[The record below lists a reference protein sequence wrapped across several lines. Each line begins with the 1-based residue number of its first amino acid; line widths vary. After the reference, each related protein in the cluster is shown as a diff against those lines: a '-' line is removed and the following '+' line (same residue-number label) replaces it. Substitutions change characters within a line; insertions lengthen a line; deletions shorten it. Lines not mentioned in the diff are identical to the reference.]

1 MLKNTGES
9 RIPVSRV
16 PRPSFLLKPK
26 IVGPSKHTP
35 IINPGPDHKR
45 KSIITGCFS
54 PIDPDETIL
63 LRTPRT
69 WTSDNNYTST
79 SSDTAKRSDTIFKSP
94 GVWNPDSNLQ
104 HDSPSQRK
112 EDKYFNKFYDSSSM
126 IDDIGSSCL
135 IDSSSSSTF
144 DVSGSSCLNTSQQY
158 LVLNKQNSFEHDESL
173 GILTPDQMTDFTI
186 ALGCSRTPSYE
197 NLTGSRVAVTSSSSS
212 RASRP
217 TNIPFVVDVDVPGN
231 FCERSPSLEELP
243 LDDSK
248 PLDVKLIIDHQTANN
263 TTTTATATAGIS
275 SVAVSNASL
284 PMSFVT
290 SVTSI
295 TSLEAGYQGDGENS
309 RPASRGPDPPL
320 VLPDNLPGSC
330 QACRL
335 QDPMTDSDFFTE
347 SDADAHEDIGRG
359 DRRAQVIDGTLFCAP
374 AGRRCP
380 SFAGEEMDSSGIYS
394 DLDKRHDERY
404 NLEEPLS
411 EDQTPDT
418 ANTGDTPDTQVSPK
432 SRLSPIL
439 KPEVPLIITN
449 YLQVPKSPEDMS
461 IEVTPEK
468 NEVTV
473 IHVANDSVERSS
485 TPKLINKSDSTGL
498 KKYKMPKKNVAS
510 KIKAM
515 IECGVKED
523 VKEPRRVSRSPR
535 KSGRWDAVMSKIE
548 AGKTEQRT
556 RPPRKEIKS
565 RILQNLVATSSSSS
579 SSSTSSSSAVTVASA
594 KRSPGDANN
603 NSNANK
609 DKRRTRIR
617 QSNASPTQETAR
629 SSVRSSMSDISSA
642 TSKGTASKRSPAN
655 INQQRRIVNGRGSLK
670 QNTLNND
677 AKKACTLDLS
687 PLNLDKS
694 PTPIRKSSSIR
705 RATTLTNGVGANEK
719 QQNGSGLIKDRII
732 KETTASPVISPR
744 VKNIET
750 RHQEAQTTDIN
761 NEAKR
766 TDDIIQALC
775 ITVQYLTQQLDDYAA
790 MTQTKLYNLKNAYGN
805 LEETLDKERRD
816 HEKEIDELRMRLE
829 GIHKERIKDLENVLQ
844 EERDEFQVRLK
855 TSLDKLAREHEVII
869 DRLKSEQE
877 LEIKAKEN
885 YWNSKQ
891 AALESLDI
899 KSELE
904 SLKNEYES
912 LKLSIK
918 PVMSFKNTMI
928 KKLKC
933 EIENL
938 KRQVNDKNKLEKRV
952 KELEYQKDKELKIS
966 KDIMIYSDN
975 SPSEIESTP
984 LSSDQVAVLRA
995 EIWSLRSVL
1004 ELRSQENSSMRS
1016 ENDMLRREVE
1026 GKEALE
1032 QRVETLEA
1040 RCEDLK
1046 AQLQSKES
1054 YERQIAH
1061 ENEILLGSFHE
1072 ISKQNKRV
1080 TQKNEEL
1087 QWRLRQK
1094 SEVVS
1099 VLANQLATPTQRLSR
1114 SLGPEHIEHSITA
1127 EKNSPATSS
1136 SMIKFMVHKGDSVS
1150 WTLEIDESCDPLP
1163 NADSRPAVSRQHS
1176 LRRTPRKSLDIRAR
1190 SKSVSTTDVVTN
1202 SSDWTPNYNSTP
1214 RCARRRPRSDPSS
1227 NAIVA
1232 NPPLVSANEA
1242 NTGPRPQ
1249 EAGGEAMISE
1259 ETASA
1264 TSSEDESSASSDL
1277 PRLPMGFDWND
1288 SVE

>member
-1 MLKNTGES
+1 MAKNGES
-9 RIPVSRV
+9 KIPVSRV

-26 IVGPSKHTP
+26 IITPSKHSTA
-35 IINPGPDHKR
+35 ILNVTRDR
-45 KSIITGCFS
+45 KSIISGCFS
-54 PIDPDETIL
+54 PHDSDETIV

-69 WTSDNNYTST
+69 WSIDKHIYSST
-79 SSDTAKRSDTIFKSP
+79 PPDTAKLPDTSFKSS
-94 GVWNPDSNLQ
+94 GVWTADSNVQ
-104 HDSPSQRK
+104 HDLSSQRK
-112 EDKYFNKFYDSSSM
+112 DEKYFNNFYDSSSM

-135 IDSSSSSTF
+135 IDSSVSSNF
-144 DVSGSSCLNTSQQY
+144 DVSGSSCLNTPQQY

-197 NLTGSRVAVTSSSSS
+197 NLTGSRLAGTSSSSS

-217 TNIPFVVDVDVPGN
+217 TNVPFVVDVDAPGN

-248 PLDVKLIIDHQTANN
+248 PLNIKLLIDDQTANQV
-263 TTTTATATAGIS
+263 TTTTAATAGIS
-275 SVAVSNASL
+275 GVAVSNASL

-320 VLPDNLPGSC
+320 VLPDNLPAS
-330 QACRL
+330 CRL

-411 EDQTPDT
+411 EDHTPDT

-432 SRLSPIL
+432 SRLSPTL
-439 KPEVPLIITN
+439 KPEVPQTISN
-449 YLQVPKSPEDMS
+449 YLQVPKSPEDMA
-461 IEVTPEK
+461 IEATPEK
-468 NEVTV
+468 NEITV
-473 IHVANDSVERSS
+473 IHIVNDSAERSS
-485 TPKLINKSDSTGL
+485 TPKLLNKSDQTGL

-523 VKEPRRVSRSPR
+523 VKEQRRVSRTPR

-556 RPPRKEIKS
+556 RPPRKEVKS
-565 RILQNLVATSSSSS
+565 RILQNLVATSSSSSS

-594 KRSPGDANN
+594 KRLPGDANN
-603 NSNANK
+603 NSNAIK
-609 DKRRTRIR
+609 DKRRSRIR

-642 TSKGTASKRSPAN
+642 TSKGTASKRSPGN

-677 AKKACTLDLS
+677 SKKGCLSDLS

-705 RATTLTNGVGANEK
+705 RATTLTNGVSTNEK
-719 QQNGSGLIKDRII
+719 QQNGSGLMKDRII
-732 KETTASPVISPR
+732 KELAPRAAS
-744 VKNIET
+744 IET
-750 RHQEAQTTDIN
+750 RHQEAQTTDFDGDL
-761 NEAKR
+761 KR
-766 TDDIIQALC
+766 ADDFIQGLC
-775 ITVQYLTQQLDDYAA
+775 ITVQYLTRQFEDHTT

-805 LEETLDKERRD
+805 LEETLDKERQD
-816 HEKEIDELRMRLE
+816 HEKAIDELRTRLE
-829 GIHKERIKDLENVLQ
+829 GIYEERIKDLESTLQ
-844 EERDEFQVRLK
+844 EERDEFQVQLK

-869 DRLKSEQE
+869 ERLKSEQE

-885 YWNSKQ
+885 YWSSKQ
-891 AALESLDI
+891 VALESLDK

-904 SLKNEYES
+904 ALKKDYES
-912 LKLSIK
+912 LKLSFK
-918 PVMSFKNTMI
+918 PAMSFKNGMI
-928 KKLKC
+928 KKLKS

-938 KRQVNDKNKLEKRV
+938 KRQVKDKSKLEKRV
-952 KELEYQKDKELKIS
+952 KELEYQIERESKLS
-966 KDIMIYSDN
+966 KDLIYADS
-975 SPSEIESTP
+975 SPYEIESTS

-1004 ELRSQENSSMRS
+1004 ELRSQENSAMRS
-1016 ENDMLRREVE
+1016 ENDKLRRDVE

-1094 SEVVS
+1094 SEVVN

-1114 SLGPEHIEHSITA
+1114 SLGPEHIDHSMSG

-1163 NADSRPAVSRQHS
+1163 NVDPRPAVSRQNS
-1176 LRRTPRKSLDIRAR
+1176 LRRAPRKSLDIRER
-1190 SKSVSTTDVVTN
+1190 SKSVSTSDAVTN
-1202 SSDWTPNYNSTP
+1202 NSEWAPNYNSTP
-1214 RCARRRPRSDPSS
+1214 LCARRRPRSDPSS

-1232 NPPLVSANEA
+1232 NPPLVSTNESH
-1242 NTGPRPQ
+1242 TGPRPQ

-1259 ETASA
+1259 EASA
-1264 TSSEDESSASSDL
+1264 TSSEDESSASSDI

>member
-1 MLKNTGES
+1 
-9 RIPVSRV
+9 
-16 PRPSFLLKPK
+16 
-26 IVGPSKHTP
+26 
-35 IINPGPDHKR
+35 
-45 KSIITGCFS
+45 
-54 PIDPDETIL
+54 
-63 LRTPRT
+63 
-69 WTSDNNYTST
+69 
-79 SSDTAKRSDTIFKSP
+79 
-94 GVWNPDSNLQ
+94 
-104 HDSPSQRK
+104 
-112 EDKYFNKFYDSSSM
+112 M

-135 IDSSSSSTF
+135 IDSSVSSNF
-144 DVSGSSCLNTSQQY
+144 DVSGSSCLNTPQQY

-197 NLTGSRVAVTSSSSS
+197 NLTGSRLAGTSSSSS

-217 TNIPFVVDVDVPGN
+217 TNVPFVVDVDAPGN

-248 PLDVKLIIDHQTANN
+248 PLNIKLLIDDQTGGPNQV
-263 TTTTATATAGIS
+263 TTTAAATAGIS
-275 SVAVSNASL
+275 GVAVSNASL

-320 VLPDNLPGSC
+320 VLPDNLPAS
-330 QACRL
+330 CRL

-411 EDQTPDT
+411 EDHTPDT

-432 SRLSPIL
+432 SRLSPTL
-439 KPEVPLIITN
+439 KPEVPQTISN
-449 YLQVPKSPEDMS
+449 YLQVIIKSTLIKNYPEDMA
-461 IEVTPEK
+461 IEATPEK
-468 NEVTV
+468 NEITV
-473 IHVANDSVERSS
+473 IHIVNDSAERSS
-485 TPKLINKSDSTGL
+485 TPKLLNKSDQTGL

-523 VKEPRRVSRSPR
+523 VKEQRRVSRTPR

-556 RPPRKEIKS
+556 RPPRKEVKS
-565 RILQNLVATSSSSS
+565 RILQNLVATSSSSSS

-594 KRSPGDANN
+594 KRLPGDANN
-603 NSNANK
+603 NSNAIK
-609 DKRRTRIR
+609 DKRRSRIR

-642 TSKGTASKRSPAN
+642 TSKGTASSEY
-655 INQQRRIVNGRGSLK
+655 LK
-670 QNTLNND
+670 QTSLLHNISYTS
-677 AKKACTLDLS
+677 KATS
-687 PLNLDKS
+687 
-694 PTPIRKSSSIR
+694 
-705 RATTLTNGVGANEK
+705 
-719 QQNGSGLIKDRII
+719 
-732 KETTASPVISPR
+732 
-744 VKNIET
+744 IET
-750 RHQEAQTTDIN
+750 RHQEAQTTDFDGDL
-761 NEAKR
+761 KR
-766 TDDIIQALC
+766 ADDFIQGLC
-775 ITVQYLTQQLDDYAA
+775 ITVQYVTRQLNVKLIRFFFFFFIHVSSCVPIAVTIKLIFFTNCILYYFEDHTT

-805 LEETLDKERRD
+805 LEETLDKERQD
-816 HEKEIDELRMRLE
+816 HEKAIDELRTRLE
-829 GIHKERIKDLENVLQ
+829 GIYEERIKDLESTLQ
-844 EERDEFQVRLK
+844 EERDEFQVQLK

-869 DRLKSEQE
+869 ERLKSEQE

-885 YWNSKQ
+885 YWSSKQ
-891 AALESLDI
+891 VALESLDK

-904 SLKNEYES
+904 ALKKDYES
-912 LKLSIK
+912 LKLSFK
-918 PVMSFKNTMI
+918 PAMSFKNGMI
-928 KKLKC
+928 KKLKS

-938 KRQVNDKNKLEKRV
+938 KRQVKDKSKLEKRV
-952 KELEYQKDKELKIS
+952 RELEDQIERESKLS
-966 KDIMIYSDN
+966 KDLIYADS
-975 SPSEIESTP
+975 SPCEIESTS

-1004 ELRSQENSSMRS
+1004 ELRSQENSAMRS
-1016 ENDMLRREVE
+1016 ENDKLRRDVE

-1094 SEVVS
+1094 SEVVN

-1114 SLGPEHIEHSITA
+1114 SLGPEHIDHSMSG
-1127 EKNSPATSS
+1127 EKNPPATSS

-1163 NADSRPAVSRQHS
+1163 NVDPRPAVSRQNS
-1176 LRRTPRKSLDIRAR
+1176 LRRVPRKSLDIRER
-1190 SKSVSTTDVVTN
+1190 SKSVSTSDAGTN
-1202 SSDWTPNYNSTP
+1202 NSEWAPNYNSTP
-1214 RCARRRPRSDPSS
+1214 LCARRRPRSDPSS

-1232 NPPLVSANEA
+1232 NPPLVSTNESH
-1242 NTGPRPQ
+1242 TGPRPQ

-1259 ETASA
+1259 EASA
-1264 TSSEDESSASSDL
+1264 TSSEDESSASSDI

>member
-1 MLKNTGES
+1 MQINGES
-9 RIPVSRV
+9 KIPVSRV

-26 IVGPSKHTP
+26 IITPSKHSTA
-35 IINPGPDHKR
+35 ILNVTRDR
-45 KSIITGCFS
+45 KSIISGCFS
-54 PIDPDETIL
+54 PHDSDETIV

-69 WTSDNNYTST
+69 WSIDKHIYSST
-79 SSDTAKRSDTIFKSP
+79 PPDTAKLPDTSFKSS
-94 GVWNPDSNLQ
+94 GVWTADSNVQ
-104 HDSPSQRK
+104 HDLSSQRK
-112 EDKYFNKFYDSSSM
+112 DEKYFNNFYDSSSM

-135 IDSSSSSTF
+135 IDSSVSSNF
-144 DVSGSSCLNTSQQY
+144 DVSGSSCLNTPQQY

-197 NLTGSRVAVTSSSSS
+197 NLTGSRLAGTSSSSS

-217 TNIPFVVDVDVPGN
+217 TNVPFVVDVDAPGN

-248 PLDVKLIIDHQTANN
+248 PLNIKLLIDDQTGGPNQV
-263 TTTTATATAGIS
+263 TTTAAATAGIS
-275 SVAVSNASL
+275 GVAVSNASL

-320 VLPDNLPGSC
+320 VLPDNLPAS
-330 QACRL
+330 CRL

-411 EDQTPDT
+411 EDHTPDT

-432 SRLSPIL
+432 SRLSPTL
-439 KPEVPLIITN
+439 KPEVPQTISN
-449 YLQVPKSPEDMS
+449 YLQVPKSPEDMA
-461 IEVTPEK
+461 IEATPEK
-468 NEVTV
+468 NEITV
-473 IHVANDSVERSS
+473 IHIVNDSAERSS
-485 TPKLINKSDSTGL
+485 TPKLLNKSDQTGL

-523 VKEPRRVSRSPR
+523 VKEQRRVSRTPR

-556 RPPRKEIKS
+556 RPPRKEVKS
-565 RILQNLVATSSSSS
+565 RILQNLVATSSSSSS

-594 KRSPGDANN
+594 KRLPGDANN
-603 NSNANK
+603 NSNAIK
-609 DKRRTRIR
+609 DKRRSRIR

-642 TSKGTASKRSPAN
+642 TSKGTASKRSPGN

-677 AKKACTLDLS
+677 SKKNCLSDLS

-705 RATTLTNGVGANEK
+705 RATTLTNGVSTNEK
-719 QQNGSGLIKDRII
+719 QQNGSGLMKDRII
-732 KETTASPVISPR
+732 KELAPR
-744 VKNIET
+744 ATSIET
-750 RHQEAQTTDIN
+750 RHQEAQTTDFDGDL
-761 NEAKR
+761 KR
-766 TDDIIQALC
+766 ADDFIQGLC
-775 ITVQYLTQQLDDYAA
+775 ITVQYVTRQFEDHTT

-805 LEETLDKERRD
+805 LEETLDKERQD
-816 HEKEIDELRMRLE
+816 HEKAIDELLE
-829 GIHKERIKDLENVLQ
+829 GIYEERIKDLESTLQ
-844 EERDEFQVRLK
+844 EERDEFQVQLK

-869 DRLKSEQE
+869 ERLKSEQE

-885 YWNSKQ
+885 YWSSKQ
-891 AALESLDI
+891 VALESLDK

-904 SLKNEYES
+904 ALKKDYES
-912 LKLSIK
+912 LKLSFK
-918 PVMSFKNTMI
+918 PAMSFKNGMI
-928 KKLKC
+928 KKLKS

-938 KRQVNDKNKLEKRV
+938 KRQVKDKSKLEKRV
-952 KELEYQKDKELKIS
+952 RELEDQIERESKLS
-966 KDIMIYSDN
+966 KDLIYADS
-975 SPSEIESTP
+975 SPCEIESTS

-1004 ELRSQENSSMRS
+1004 ELRSQENSAMRS
-1016 ENDMLRREVE
+1016 ENDKLRRDVE

-1094 SEVVS
+1094 SEVVN

-1114 SLGPEHIEHSITA
+1114 SLGPEHIDHSMSG
-1127 EKNSPATSS
+1127 EKNPPATSS

-1163 NADSRPAVSRQHS
+1163 NVDPRPAVSRQNS
-1176 LRRTPRKSLDIRAR
+1176 LRRVPRKSLDIRER
-1190 SKSVSTTDVVTN
+1190 SKSVSTSDAGTN
-1202 SSDWTPNYNSTP
+1202 NSEWAPNYNSTP
-1214 RCARRRPRSDPSS
+1214 LCARRRPRSDPSS

-1232 NPPLVSANEA
+1232 NPPLVSTNESH
-1242 NTGPRPQ
+1242 TGPRPQ

-1259 ETASA
+1259 EASA
-1264 TSSEDESSASSDL
+1264 TSSEDESSASSDI